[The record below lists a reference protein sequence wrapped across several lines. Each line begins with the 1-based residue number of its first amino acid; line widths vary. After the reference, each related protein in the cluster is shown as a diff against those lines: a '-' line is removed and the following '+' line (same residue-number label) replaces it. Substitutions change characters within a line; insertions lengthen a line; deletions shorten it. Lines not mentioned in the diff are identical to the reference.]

1 MIAFVRDCIRSKKPP
16 VFCSFLDAAA
26 KSGLTSHKY
35 LWLVTQSVG
44 GDPVDV
50 PASIRRSLPLG
61 MIGKVF
67 IYFVI
72 PTQNFKDLCIIS
84 HTLLK
89 MHQTQKVRVHL
100 GILCVLRTYLLSY
113 LTLTERSLLSRQ
125 LRTRKAKI
133 KANRKKLRHRGHGQR
148 LYDKQAIQNLGQV
161 QDERSIM
168 LCFGAYFNGMMLF
181 FHSKVP

>member
-1 MIAFVRDCIRSKKPP
+1 MTSKQSFFSNFLWPSLNNCSLNKTHNRLIS
-16 VFCSFLDAAA
+16 CSFLDAAA

-35 LWLVTQSVG
+35 LWLVTQSVV

-67 IYFVI
+67 IYLLI

-113 LTLTERSLLSRQ
+113 LTLTERSHYPEIS
-125 LRTRKAKI
+125 
-133 KANRKKLRHRGHGQR
+133 
-148 LYDKQAIQNLGQV
+148 LGLA
-161 QDERSIM
+161 R
-168 LCFGAYFNGMMLF
+168 
-181 FHSKVP
+181 